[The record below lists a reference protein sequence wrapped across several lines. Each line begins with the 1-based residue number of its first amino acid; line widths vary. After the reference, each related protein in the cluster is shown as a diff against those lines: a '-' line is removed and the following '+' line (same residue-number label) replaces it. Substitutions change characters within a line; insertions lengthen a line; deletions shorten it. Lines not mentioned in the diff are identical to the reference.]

1 MKFQIKSRRV
11 FFKSKNCAIFFYSS
25 PDLLLL
31 VLDLFEP
38 EELLPLQ
45 FVQLGDDVGEG
56 VLDAGDDHVLDRVHA
71 AVGDLVGD
79 FFKKMNKMSFRNKKK
94 NESSLPSFRN
104 CSAVE
109 KQEFAALARVWTL

>member
-1 MKFQIKSRRV
+1 M
-11 FFKSKNCAIFFYSS
+11 FFSNPRNAHNLFSPS

-71 AVGDLVGD
+71 TVGDLIGD
-79 FFKKMNKMSFRNKKK
+79 
-94 NESSLPSFRN
+94 NE
-104 CSAVE
+104 
-109 KQEFAALARVWTL
+109 